1 MNWYLEVLRKYAV
14 FDGRARRTEFWLFFL
29 FNCIIALVLS
39 IIEAIVGITSI
50 AGASIFGSLYMLAVF
65 IPYLAVGV
73 RRLHDTGRSGWW
85 MLISFVPIIG
95 SIVLLV
101 FFVQDSQDGHNQ
113 YGPNPKAFPV

>member
-39 IIEAIVGITSI
+39 IIEAIVGIAPI
-50 AGASIFGSLYMLAVF
+50 AGASILGSLYMLVVF

-85 MLISFVPIIG
+85 MLIYIMPLIG
-95 SIVLLV
+95 AIVLLV
-101 FFVQDSQDGHNQ
+101 FFVQDSQDGDNQ
-113 YGPNPKAFPV
+113 YGPNPKSFPV

>member
-29 FNCIIALVLS
+29 FNCIIGLVLS
-39 IIEAIVGITSI
+39 SIEAIVGIASI

-85 MLISFVPIIG
+85 MLIYIVPLIG
-95 SIVLLV
+95 AIVLLV
-101 FFVQDSQDGHNQ
+101 FFVQDSQDGDNQ
-113 YGPNPKAFPV
+113 YGPNPKSFPV

>member
-14 FDGRARRTEFWLFFL
+14 FDGRARRTEFWFFFL
-29 FNCIIALVLS
+29 YNCIIGLVLS
-39 IIEAIVGITSI
+39 SIEAIVGITSI

-85 MLISFVPIIG
+85 MLIYFVPFIG
-95 SIVLLV
+95 AIVLLV

-113 YGPNPKAFPV
+113 YGPNPKSFPV

>member
-14 FDGRARRTEFWLFFL
+14 FDGRARRTEFWFFFL
-29 FNCIIALVLS
+29 YNCIIGLVLS
-39 IIEAIVGITSI
+39 SIEAIVGITSI

-85 MLISFVPIIG
+85 MLIYIVPLIG
-95 SIVLLV
+95 AIVLLV

-113 YGPNPKAFPV
+113 YGPNPKSFPV

>member
-39 IIEAIVGITSI
+39 IIEAIVGIAPI
-50 AGASIFGSLYMLAVF
+50 GGASILGSLYMLVVF

-85 MLISFVPIIG
+85 MLIYIVPLIG
-95 SIVLLV
+95 AIVLLV

-113 YGPNPKAFPV
+113 YGPNPKSFPV

>member
-14 FDGRARRTEFWLFFL
+14 FDGRARRTEFWFFFL
-29 FNCIIALVLS
+29 FNCIIGLVLS
-39 IIEAIVGITSI
+39 SIEAIVGITSI